1 MLGAIGATCAFPF
14 AGDELYGQHV
24 HTRLAQIPAPEPYT
38 PAFFTPPEYAT
49 LSRLTDVIIPP
60 TETPG
65 AAAAGVPEYI
75 DRVVALN
82 AEHQPLIR
90 AGLAW
95 LERQSKDRFSREFL
109 VLSEAEHIAIL
120 QPLSDE
126 IDRQQRE
133 AQRAR
138 FRSESSLNSRAKAL
152 AQGQPLDSGAQPL
165 AQGRP
170 LDSGAQPL
178 AQGRPLDSGAQPLAQ
193 GRQGKEVYY
202 VALTDKDPL
211 ARPFDSRAKALET
224 DSGMPVRFF
233 RLIKNLTAD
242 GYYTSRAG
250 LLEELGYTGNTALAR
265 FPVCSV
271 PEQ

>member
-24 HTRLAQIPAPEPYT
+24 HPTPAQTPAPGPYA
-38 PAFFTPPEYAT
+38 PAFFTPAEYAT

-60 TETPG
+60 TATPG
-65 AAAAGVPEYI
+65 AAAAGVPEYV
-75 DRVVALN
+75 DRVVTLN

-95 LERQSKDRFSREFL
+95 LERQAHVRFSREF
-109 VLSEAEHIAIL
+109 VLLGESEHIAIL

-133 AQRAR
+133 AQRGR
-138 FRSESSLNSRAKAL
+138 FRTE
-152 AQGQPLDSGAQPL
+152 
-165 AQGRP
+165 AQGR
-170 LDSGAQPL
+170 A
-178 AQGRPLDSGAQPLAQ
+178 
-193 GRQGKEVYY
+193 VYY
-202 VALTDKDPL
+202 VAVTDRDQP
-211 ARPFDSRAKALET
+211 ARPAAPTGVALAT
-224 DSGMPVRFF
+224 DPALPVRFF

-250 LLEELGYTGNTALAR
+250 LLEELGYAGNAALAT
-265 FPVCSV
+265 FPACSV
-271 PEQ
+271 SEQ